1 MKYQLFATTILDTL
15 STDSTDNQILQN
27 GRIYQT
33 FCTKVSSLKKAQKLA
48 TEILKKGEFK
58 QIDCNQHTYCGSKN
72 IFQRFAINLK

>member
-15 STDSTDNQILQN
+15 STDSTHSEILQN

-33 FCTKVSSLKKAQKLA
+33 FSTKVSSIKKAQKLA

-58 QIDCNQHTYCGSKN
+58 QIDCNQHTNCGSKN